1 MKNIDLSSYSGQKIP
16 VLMKKADE
24 LFKEGLEG
32 KIHAHKIYNT
42 ILDQVP
48 IKYDENKF
56 HVLRGILRQRI
67 WNCERYF
74 FWNEKFFSQSG
85 QDRILKNHFFKNKKK
100 GFFVEIGA
108 FDGIE
113 GSNCLYFENNYA
125 WNGIALEPSK
135 TQFSKLKKNRKCSVL
150 NLAISSSEKEVEFY
164 DVHEGLAQMSGIN
177 DINYSSKDIVE
188 KDIKSKIKKYKLKT
202 TTFDKIIPSD
212 EVIDYLSID
221 IEGGEMEVLKSI
233 DFKKYTIKVIS
244 VENNNPDNIDFNY
257 FFKEK
262 NFSFFD
268 RIGVDEIFFNNKF
281 FKLD

>member
-1 MKNIDLSSYSGQKIP
+1 
-16 VLMKKADE
+16 
-24 LFKEGLEG
+24 
-32 KIHAHKIYNT
+32 
-42 ILDQVP
+42 
-48 IKYDENKF
+48 
-56 HVLRGILRQRI
+56 
-67 WNCERYF
+67 
-74 FWNEKFFSQSG
+74 
-85 QDRILKNHFFKNKKK
+85 
-100 GFFVEIGA
+100 
-108 FDGIE
+108 
-113 GSNCLYFENNYA
+113 
-125 WNGIALEPSK
+125 
-135 TQFSKLKKNRKCSVL
+135 
-150 NLAISSSEKEVEFY
+150 
-164 DVHEGLAQMSGIN
+164 MSGIN

-202 TTFDKIIPSD
+202 TTFDKIIPLD

>member
-202 TTFDKIIPSD
+202 TTFDKIVPLD

-268 RIGVDEIFFNNKF
+268 RIGVDEIFFNNNF
-281 FKLD
+281 FKLE